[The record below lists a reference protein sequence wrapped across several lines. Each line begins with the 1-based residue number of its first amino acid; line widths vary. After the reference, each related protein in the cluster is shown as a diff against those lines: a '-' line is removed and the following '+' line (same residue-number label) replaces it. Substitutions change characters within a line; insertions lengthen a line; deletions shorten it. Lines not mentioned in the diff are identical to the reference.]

1 MHKESADEAIVV
13 VKREAEEGM
22 VTYRRIKLHES
33 AKESG
38 DEGRNMV
45 T

>member
-1 MHKESADEAIVV
+1 MHKERADEAILI
-13 VKREAEEGM
+13 VKRLADEGM
-22 VTYRRIKLHES
+22 VTYVRVKLTES

-38 DEGRNMV
+38 DEGRNIL